1 MTIQEN
7 DTRQVRQIILE
18 QSAIIFAKNDYV
30 RVRMQDIAQAAGVS
44 RGPLYYYFKNKEELF
59 EATVNYLIAEQK
71 KTYDRVLSKNAH
83 IKEILREEYL
93 QCLSYNNSLLQT
105 MVHQPELQQIKEY
118 QEFRYWLYNRK
129 KEVFTQAKERGELKE
144 NIDPNQ
150 LVTFLYVFYTG
161 VIQVR
166 DYRQKGFD
174 VFYDEL
180 LDNSIDTYLRIVD
193 DLFLS

>member
-71 KTYDRVLSKNAH
+71 KTYDAIFHN
-83 IKEILREEYL
+83 IFPFPQL
-93 QCLSYNNSLLQT
+93 QHL
-105 MVHQPELQQIKEY
+105 MI
-118 QEFRYWLYNRK
+118 
-129 KEVFTQAKERGELKE
+129 
-144 NIDPNQ
+144 
-150 LVTFLYVFYTG
+150 
-161 VIQVR
+161 
-166 DYRQKGFD
+166 YR
-174 VFYDEL
+174 
-180 LDNSIDTYLRIVD
+180 
-193 DLFLS
+193 